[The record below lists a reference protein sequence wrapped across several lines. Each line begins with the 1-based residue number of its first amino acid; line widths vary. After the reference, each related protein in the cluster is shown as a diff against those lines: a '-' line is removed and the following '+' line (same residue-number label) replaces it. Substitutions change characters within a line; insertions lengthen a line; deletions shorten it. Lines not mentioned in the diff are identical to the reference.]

1 MNNVVY
7 HINKD
12 KGVVVCIL
20 KCDTEE
26 PQLIF
31 ESTLFKIYRA
41 DNIRV
46 CGIYD
51 PNRNTKINEQYV
63 GIARCSK
70 NDTFDEEF
78 GKKLAL
84 ARAKVKK
91 TYALQKQFFKYI
103 DALDQVNYIVGK
115 KHDKLYSA
123 YSRSVEEAT
132 SLLKEAYK

>member
-7 HINKD
+7 HVNKD

-26 PQLIF
+26 PRLIF
-31 ESTLFKIYRA
+31 EKALSKTYKA
-41 DNIRV
+41 GHMAV
-46 CGIYD
+46 CAIYD
-51 PNRNTKINEQYV
+51 PNGDTEVNEQYV

-70 NDTFDEEF
+70 NDTFNEEF

-103 DALDQVNYIVGK
+103 DALDQVDYIVGK
-115 KHDKLYSA
+115 KHDKLYSE
-123 YSRSVEEAT
+123 YSKSVEEAT